1 MENGIKKKLK
11 DIKKKDRDK
20 EREKEREK
28 MMANEI
34 RFSSLCMVY

>member
-11 DIKKKDRDK
+11 DIKKDIDK
-20 EREKEREK
+20 EKEKEREK
-28 MMANEI
+28 LMANEM